1 VRRFRSLTPVICLLL
16 LHCGSK
22 QDLVLGEVPRGGA
35 AGENVIP
42 SAGTAAEPGS
52 GGVAAAGTSSAGS
65 ATEGGRNEGG
75 TSGDGGASGAA
86 AEGGAGGD
94 SSTEPTCVEG
104 EEPPVGSLV
113 HRYDFSGTGTVLQ
126 DLAGT
131 ADGAIMEGAKL
142 DGSGVLSLPGRVNDS
157 SGNQAQPDQYVD
169 LPNGI
174 VSQLSDVTFVVWT
187 SWLGGAGFQ
196 RLFDFGDSTAGEGQ
210 GDRGRNYIAVLYG
223 SNFANGDQ
231 LGSEIAAPSTPTLS
245 LGSYFKLTKGQEF
258 QVALSYQSKQRVA
271 LYAEA
276 QELIASPVQRS
287 LSELNDVN
295 CWLGRSQWLKDHGYR
310 GTYNEFR
317 IYNVALNSCQLAT
330 LKARGPDLP

>member
-1 VRRFRSLTPVICLLL
+1 MRRFRSLTPLVCLLL
-16 LHCGSK
+16 IHCGSK
-22 QDLVLGEVPRGGA
+22 QDLVIGEISRGGA
-35 AGENVIP
+35 GGESVIP
-42 SAGTAAEPGS
+42 SAGTS
-52 GGVAAAGTSSAGS
+52 AAAGGNSGTTAGNASAGS
-65 ATEGGRNEGG
+65 ATDGG
-75 TSGDGGASGAA
+75 TSEGGNSDYGGASGAA
-86 AEGGAGGD
+86 PEGGAGGD
-94 SSTEPTCVEG
+94 QSTEPTCLDG
-104 EEPPVGSLV
+104 EEPPLGSLV
-113 HRYDFSGTGTVLQ
+113 HRYDFSGTGTVLK
-126 DLAGT
+126 DLVGA

-142 DGSGVLSLPGRVNDS
+142 DGSGVLALPGRVNDDK
-157 SGNQAQPDQYVD
+157 GNQIQPDQYVD

-174 VSQLSDVTFVVWT
+174 VSPLPDVTFVVWT

-310 GTYNEFR
+310 GSYNEFR

-330 LKARGPDLP
+330 LKARGPDTP